1 MSVGTVIILSVVA
14 TIIAA
19 LVLAPP
25 VTPPRA
31 DGRPGRR
38 ELRPEQ
44 HTGRHRST
52 DAPRLPRRRLRTV
65 PEPRSGRYRRTA
77 G

>member
-1 MSVGTVIILSVVA
+1 MSVGTVIILSAVA
-14 TIIAA
+14 AIIAA

-31 DGRPGRR
+31 GGRPGGRNLRR
-38 ELRPEQ
+38 DA
-44 HTGRHRST
+44 GRHRSA

-65 PEPRSGRYRRTA
+65 PEPRSGSYRRTT

>member
-14 TIIAA
+14 AIIAA

-25 VTPPRA
+25 VTPGLA
-31 DGRPGRR
+31 GERPGGR
-38 ELRPEQ
+38 EPQPEQ
-44 HTGRHRST
+44 QAGRYRST
-52 DAPRLPRRRLRTV
+52 GGPRLPRRRLRTV
-65 PEPRSGRYRRTA
+65 PEPRSGRFRRTA

>member
-1 MSVGTVIILSVVA
+1 MSVGTVIILGTVA
-14 TIIAA
+14 AIIAA

-31 DGRPGRR
+31 GARPGGRN
-38 ELRPEQ
+38 LRPEQ
-44 HTGRHRST
+44 HAGRHRS
-52 DAPRLPRRRLRTV
+52 AGGPRLPRRRLRTV
-65 PEPRSGRYRRTA
+65 PEPRSGPYRRTA

>member
-1 MSVGTVIILSVVA
+1 MSVGTVIILGAVA
-14 TIIAA
+14 AIIAA

-25 VTPPRA
+25 VTSPRA
-31 DGRPGRR
+31 GGRPGG
-38 ELRPEQ
+38 LDPGPEQ
-44 HTGRHRST
+44 RAGRHRS
-52 DAPRLPRRRLRTV
+52 AGGPRLPRRRLGKV

>member
-1 MSVGTVIILSVVA
+1 MSVGTVIILGAVA
-14 TIIAA
+14 AIIAA

-25 VTPPRA
+25 VAPPRA
-31 DGRPGRR
+31 GGRPGGPDPG
-38 ELRPEQ
+38 PEQ
-44 HTGRHRST
+44 HVGRYRSA
-52 DAPRLPRRRLRTV
+52 DGPRFRRRLRKV